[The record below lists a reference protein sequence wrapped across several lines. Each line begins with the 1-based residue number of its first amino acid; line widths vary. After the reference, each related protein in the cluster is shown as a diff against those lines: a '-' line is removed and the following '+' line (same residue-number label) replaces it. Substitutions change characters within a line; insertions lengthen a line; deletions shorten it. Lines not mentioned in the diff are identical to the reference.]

1 MEFFWTYLWPL
12 IIILAE
18 SVLMLVVLLLVAG
31 TLAWRRRGG
40 LSAGK
45 SSSRLRTLA
54 ITPIGPRDRLLLI
67 ECDSQ
72 RFLLAQG
79 PAGVAVRVSDNGPGV
94 PAEEHARLFRRLYRR
109 EASRTQPGYGLGLS
123 LAQAIAE

>member
-1 MEFFWTYLWPL
+1 MDMVGTSLSL
-12 IIILAE
+12 
-18 SVLMLVVLLLVAG
+18 LMLVVLLLVAG

-45 SSSRLRTLA
+45 SSSRLKTLA

-79 PAGVAVRVSDNGPGV
+79 PAGLTLIDRVADVGADSSYEAVALVAASVPG
-94 PAEEHARLFRRLYRR
+94 EIR
-109 EASRTQPGYGLGLS
+109 
-123 LAQAIAE
+123 

>member
-1 MEFFWTYLWPL
+1 MVGTSLSL
-12 IIILAE
+12 
-18 SVLMLVVLLLVAG
+18 LMLVVLLLVAG

-40 LSAGK
+40 MSAGK
-45 SSSRLRTLA
+45 SNSRLKTLA

-79 PAGVAVRVSDNGPGV
+79 PTGLTLIDRVVDVDADSSYQAVARSAASI
-94 PAEEHARLFRRLYRR
+94 PAD
-109 EASRTQPGYGLGLS
+109 SN
-123 LAQAIAE
+123 